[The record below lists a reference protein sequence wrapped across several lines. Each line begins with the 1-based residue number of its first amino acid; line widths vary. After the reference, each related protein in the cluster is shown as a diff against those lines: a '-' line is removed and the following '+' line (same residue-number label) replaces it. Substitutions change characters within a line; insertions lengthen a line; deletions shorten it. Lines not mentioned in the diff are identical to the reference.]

1 MSAIKVTQ
9 NIGDLTGSQVS
20 WPIAL
25 ISGYLRITPH
35 LWNNEEDFFKLINC
49 LKSLIY

>member
-20 WPIAL
+20 SPIAL
-25 ISGYLRITPH
+25 KSGYLRITP
-35 LWNNEEDFFKLINC
+35 EADAR
-49 LKSLIY
+49 SDTD